1 MEKSTISTAASEY
14 FNRPPDE
21 RFASVDQLISA
32 AEADQQQSAERSYNL
47 KDLHAVPVTS
57 YGSNAG
63 PGVQAESVQLIS
75 PKGQATFTHW
85 AFGQLCRMI
94 GAPAAYL
101 RQLSPAL
108 AADCVN
114 EGISGSDVGASA
126 TLLVKAANGRPQPTI
141 RSVTSDTYG
150 RLWDGPLYRALQGQL
165 GDSFELPPTWEGG
178 TDGPRAG
185 AYRGDRDSF
194 LVVVD
199 GGSIVTDPSA
209 ATDGRM
215 YRGLMIRNSE
225 VGACSVTIEQ
235 ILFEYICGN
244 HNFWGAVIDK
254 RFKRR
259 HVGGHVLRD
268 VVREI
273 GSIAHAWTSRSA
285 AQDEQLIRF
294 LIDHEL
300 AATKEAI
307 VDELMKMGATKQ
319 TAIAAYDTCEQSAL
333 FTASPRS
340 FWGLNQ
346 GLTRLSQSSQY
357 QDERFDLDGLAGKIL
372 ARGAKL
378 VTAS

>member
-1 MEKSTISTAASEY
+1 MTGSTITTAANEY
-14 FNRPPDE
+14 ATRPADE
-21 RFASVDQLISA
+21 RFSSIDALIQA
-32 AEADQQQSAERSYNL
+32 AEQDQQLSAERSYNL
-47 KDLHAVPVTS
+47 KDLRAVAGRHLADDPGLANSIMLEGPRGHAS
-57 YGSNAG
+57 
-63 PGVQAESVQLIS
+63 
-75 PKGQATFTHW
+75 FTHW
-85 AFGQLCRMI
+85 AFGQLCRML
-94 GAPAAYL
+94 GAPASYL
-101 RQLSPAL
+101 RSLSPAL
-108 AADCVN
+108 AADCLN
-114 EGISGSDVGASA
+114 EGIATSDVGQTA
-126 TLLVKAANGRPQPTI
+126 TLLVRAPNGRPTPMI

-150 RLWDGPLYRALQGQL
+150 RLWDGPLYRALGSTL
-165 GDSFELPPTWEGG
+165 GSTFELPPTWEGG
-178 TDGPRAG
+178 ADGARSG

-194 LVVVD
+194 VVVVD

-209 ATDGRM
+209 AKDGRM

-225 VGACSVTIEQ
+225 VGSCSVTIEQ

-273 GSIAHAWTSRSA
+273 GAIAHAWMSRSA
-285 AQDEQLIRF
+285 AQDEALIRL

-300 AATKEAI
+300 ASTREAI
-307 VDELMKMGATKQ
+307 VDELRKMGATKEQ
-319 TAIAAYDTCEQSAL
+319 AEGAYDTCEQSDR

-346 GLTRLSQSSQY
+346 GLTQLSQASSY
-357 QDERFDLDGLAGKIL
+357 QDQRFELDALAGKVL

-378 VTAS
+378 VAA